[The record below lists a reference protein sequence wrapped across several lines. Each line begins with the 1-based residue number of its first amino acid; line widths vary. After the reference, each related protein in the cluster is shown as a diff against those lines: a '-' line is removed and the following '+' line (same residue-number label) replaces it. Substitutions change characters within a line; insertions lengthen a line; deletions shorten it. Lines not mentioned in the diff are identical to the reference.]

1 METTLSV
8 KVPTRIYR
16 GKKLGTNGSATKDKP
31 ANFGLFTNSTSCSQC
46 IGTLLETLYPADH
59 VRQDPFHAIHFL
71 ERGLAPE
78 GKTDQRVGF
87 GRFHP
92 KG

>member
-1 METTLSV
+1 METTLGV

-16 GKKLGTNGSATKDKP
+16 GKKLRTEGSAKKDKSD
-31 ANFGLFTNSTSCSQC
+31 NSGLFTNSTSSSHW
-46 IGTLLETLYPADH
+46 IGTLLETLYPADY
-59 VRQDPFHAIHFL
+59 VRQDPGHAIHFL
-71 ERGLAPE
+71 ERGLASE
-78 GKTDQRVGF
+78 GKTDQRIGF